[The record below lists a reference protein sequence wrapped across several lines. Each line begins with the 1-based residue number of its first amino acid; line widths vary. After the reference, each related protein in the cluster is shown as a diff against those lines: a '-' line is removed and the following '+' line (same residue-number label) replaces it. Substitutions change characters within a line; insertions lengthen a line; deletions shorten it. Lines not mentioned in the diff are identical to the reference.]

1 MMFFTA
7 YVDEETLD
15 LVEDKEVI
23 QYQRQDNINY
33 RVLQLATLRLGSL
46 SICFQSSPLIYLYPT
61 KMLIGSHGLL
71 G

>member
-1 MMFFTA
+1 MINILFAFDMIMMFFTA

-23 QYQRQDNINY
+23 QYQCQDNINY

-46 SICFQSSPLIYLYPT
+46 SI
-61 KMLIGSHGLL
+61 
-71 G
+71 

>member
-15 LVEDKEVI
+15 LVEDKEVL

-46 SICFQSSPLIYLYPT
+46 SI
-61 KMLIGSHGLL
+61 
-71 G
+71 